1 MTSHSWIGL
10 ALVSAFCLSM
20 RYMYIKRFC
29 DDVPSPVLIFFTR
42 LTGTIVYLIFLSRTT
57 LVIHNYWVFSLIVLM
72 TMILTAFATVWQIQ
86 LIQKHPISLMTPILS
101 FIPVFM
107 LPWTFLFF
115 GEAPSLLALIGI
127 LLVGL
132 GAVLLKMEGEKIS
145 FNNIIKDK
153 SVIAMLGVACVIGLT
168 TTSDRIAITASS
180 PLTYAFIWTLGSTL
194 IMGGWSVHVYQKKK
208 SSIRFSF
215 HIIVQGVFWAIAFL
229 CQMLGIEQTL
239 DIPNGVTYVKLFT
252 MFHILISVILGG
264 LYFKEENLKRRIL
277 AAMIMMSGAVLV
289 VLHN

>member
-1 MTSHSWIGL
+1 MASYSWIGL
-10 ALVSAFCLSM
+10 ALVSAFFLSM

-29 DDVPSPVLIFFTR
+29 DDIPSPVLIFFTR
-42 LTGTIVYLIFLSRTT
+42 LTGTIVYLIFLSGTK
-57 LVIHNYWVFSLIVLM
+57 LNVHNYLVFSLIVLM
-72 TMILTAFATVWQIQ
+72 TMILTAFATVWQIH
-86 LIQKHPISLMTPILS
+86 LIQKYPISLMTPILS

-132 GAVLLKMEGEKIS
+132 GALLLKMKGEKI
-145 FNNIIKDK
+145 FLNIIKDK

-168 TTSDRIAITASS
+168 TTSDRVAITASS

-194 IMGGWSVHVYQKKK
+194 IMGGWSVRVYQKKR
-208 SSIRFSF
+208 SSVRFSF

-277 AAMIMMSGAVLV
+277 AAVIMMSGAVLV
-289 VLHN
+289 VLQ